1 MLYLG
6 PPSAPGITAVGS
18 LDLSSFTLTVTPP
31 VTSPGCVSLYSLTVR
46 QDGDIVFTG
55 SFVNDSLLN
64 GNINL
69 KTITGDNLAVSTCQ
83 YKYSIE
89 LTPAGGHESSGEQ
102 AGNPNLKGRFIE

>member
-1 MLYLG
+1 MLLHLG

-55 SFVNDSLLN
+55 SFRNDSLLN
-64 GNINL
+64 GNIDL
-69 KTITGDNLAVSTCQ
+69 KTITGDNLAVSSCQ
-83 YKYSIE
+83 YKYSFQ
-89 LTPAGGHESSGEQ
+89 LTPVGGNESSGEQ
-102 AGNPNLKGRFIE
+102 EGNLNLNGKV